1 MKDYSEICHIVVA
14 AGEGSRFGSTLP
26 KQFLELEGKP
36 VVVRAVE
43 ALMQA
48 TPGSGMIVVVSGRY
62 ESLWRDMAARYG
74 YDDVIT
80 VLGGATRYESVSNAL
95 GKVGRG
101 VRLISVHDGA
111 RPLVTERVVID
122 AIDRCLSAR
131 EGFCG
136 AVPAVAVTDSL
147 RRLDSRGAEKSE
159 SVDRSLY
166 VAVQTP
172 QVFPA
177 DKLIEAYHKAENEGY
192 GPLLTDDASAIERSF
207 GLVPLLSAGDPD
219 NIKITHPS
227 DLLRAEAVMAGRK

>member
-1 MKDYSEICHIVVA
+1 MKDYSELCHIVVA
-14 AGEGSRFGSTLP
+14 AGEGSRFGGPLP
-26 KQFLELEGKP
+26 KQFLELDGKP

-43 ALMQA
+43 ALLKA
-48 TPGSGMIVVVSGRY
+48 TPGSGMIVVVSSRY
-62 ESLWRDMAARYG
+62 EELWRGMSARFG
-74 YDDVIT
+74 LGGVIT
-80 VLGGATRYESVSNAL
+80 VIGGASRYESVCNAL
-95 GKVGRG
+95 RKVGRG

-111 RPLVTERVVID
+111 RPLVTDRVIAN
-122 AIDRCLSAR
+122 AIDRCMNAPD
-131 EGFCG
+131 GFCG

-147 RRLDSRGAEKSE
+147 RRLDGKGAEKSA

-177 DKLIEAYHKAENEGY
+177 DKLLAAYAKAENEGY
-192 GPLLTDDASAIERSF
+192 GPTLTDDASAIERAF
-207 GLVPLLSAGDPD
+207 GLVPVLSAGDPD

>member
-1 MKDYSEICHIVVA
+1 MNDYSHICHIVVA
-14 AGEGSRFGSTLP
+14 AGEGSRFGGPLP
-26 KQFLELEGKP
+26 KQFLELDGKP

-43 ALMQA
+43 ALLQA
-48 TPGSGMIVVVSGRY
+48 TPGAGVIVVVSGRY
-62 ESLWRDMAARYG
+62 EELWRGMSTRYG
-74 YDDVIT
+74 LDGVTT
-80 VLGGATRYESVSNAL
+80 VRGGATRYESVSNAL
-95 GKVGRG
+95 GKVDEG

-111 RPLVTERVVID
+111 RPLVTEWIIAD
-122 AIDRCLSAR
+122 AIERCESAP

-147 RRLDSRGAEKSE
+147 RRLDGRGAQRSE

-166 VAVQTP
+166 MAVQTP

-177 DKLIEAYHKAENEGY
+177 DKLLEAYAKAAREGY
-192 GPLLTDDASAIERSF
+192 GPELTDDASAIERAF

-227 DLLRAEAVMAGRK
+227 DLLRAEALLAGRK